1 MPDRRKII
9 EYSRKFKWLAGEIF
23 KWNPPLLIDWYCFRF
38 ARVMG
43 TPSCV
48 KPCTCRSLGRLACQS
63 PPACIKCSRLT
74 WQWPPVPLA
83 VDLVNFSPPPHCR
96 ELMCVSFVAKRCD
109 WSPLDGD
116 KGARWR
122 NSATSANHM
131 PSLFGR
137 LFRIFFVSLIDS
149 ADVYICV
156 RMPIQVHTL
165 LVALGVCSVYHL
177 SRALAEY
184 LEEPAPFDKSGRRE
198 FCETCLGPFSLD
210 TLSPLPECELNII
223 RTEAVT
229 NCN

>member
-1 MPDRRKII
+1 MTTLII
-9 EYSRKFKWLAGEIF
+9 NRTIIREDARSSKDHRIQSKVQVAGWRNFQME
-23 KWNPPLLIDWYCFRF
+23 PATPLPIDWYCFRF

-48 KPCTCRSLGRLACQS
+48 KPCTCRSLDRLACQS

-96 ELMCVSFVAKRCD
+96 EPMCASFVAKRCD

-156 RMPIQVHTL
+156 RMPIQVRCL
-165 LVALGVCSVYHL
+165 LWACVVC
-177 SRALAEY
+177 
-184 LEEPAPFDKSGRRE
+184 
-198 FCETCLGPFSLD
+198 T
-210 TLSPLPECELNII
+210 T
-223 RTEAVT
+223 
-229 NCN
+229 